1 MEPDAGIIMVRPEKR
16 YELQWLRALAASEV
30 VVCHSDLITKH
41 FSDFRI
47 GSLNWYYPL
56 SGMGVELF
64 FVLSG
69 YIICMRAPSMN
80 SGPSFLLSRILRLYP
95 MYWIFTS
102 LVVVAYFL
110 NPAWRLAGSELDAS
124 LLLKSY
130 LILPQERFPI
140 LPVGWTLEHEMLF
153 YTTVSI
159 MMLLWGLKGYRPL
172 AVAFVLGVMGFI
184 GCTLGTGPL
193 PSIWAFN
200 IFSPYMFAFGLGWLL
215 KCSEDL
221 EWRAR
226 SASLLGFAAIVG
238 AAVWLGD
245 ARADWLVYRIAVAT
259 MLFAAITAWRGIFVA
274 DNAVNRA
281 VWHLGDASFS
291 IYLSHWL
298 VLSAIGK
305 MLGAVHLPMA
315 ADAPVRIFFILVSLG
330 IGYGFYIALEKPI
343 DRWLRQRP
351 ASTWRDRPKLA
362 IGHLQKLA
370 RQVQLRPQTKR
381 GPS

>member
-1 MEPDAGIIMVRPEKR
+1 MVRPEKR

-30 VVCHSDLITKH
+30 VVCHSDLLTKH
-41 FSDFRI
+41 FSNFRI
-47 GSLNWYYPL
+47 GSLTWYYPL

-69 YIICMRAPSMN
+69 YIICIRAPSIDN
-80 SGPSFLLSRILRLYP
+80 GGRFLLSRILRLYP

-102 LVVVAYFL
+102 LVLVAYFI
-110 NPAWRLAGSELDAS
+110 NPAWRLASADLD
-124 LLLKSY
+124 LLHLLKSY
-130 LILPQERFPI
+130 LILPQDGFP
-140 LPVGWTLEHEMLF
+140 LLTVGWTLEHEMLF
-153 YTTVSI
+153 YVTVSL
-159 MMLLWGLKGYRPL
+159 MMLLCGLKGHRPL
-172 AVAFVLGVMGFI
+172 AVAFLLGAMGFI

-215 KCSEDL
+215 KYSEEL

-226 SASLLGFAAIVG
+226 SASLLGYAAIAG

-245 ARADWLVYRIAVAT
+245 DRGDWLVYRITVASI
-259 MLFAAITAWRGIFVA
+259 LFAVITSWRRIFVA
-274 DNAVNRA
+274 DNALNRA
-281 VWHLGDASFS
+281 VWQLGDASFS
-291 IYLSHWL
+291 IYLSHWF

-305 MLGAVHLPMA
+305 MLGAAHLPMA

-351 ASTWRDRPKLA
+351 PSTWRDGPRLA
-362 IGHLQKLA
+362 IAHLRRLA

-381 GPS
+381 